1 MPTPRVT
8 RSRSSTPLSVRTGTR
23 STPQPGS
30 SAHPGSHHKTSDEL
44 ALEEAASLLHTP
56 TARLRSLG
64 SADID
69 GLDGGS
75 ARALRHKRLNQVRE
89 EVEVVR
95 ERSRSPQRDEKIVGQ
110 SQGPE
115 AEETEEEEE
124 QEVENSQ
131 QTPVDGDTDDEDDE
145 ASRELMGVST
155 FSDAGST
162 QLVEKNQTEEDN
174 VPLSAPLSTGQIF
187 SQPREV
193 EEFEESASESGSE
206 TQSANSS
213 DSSHSSSESESDS
226 ESDSE
231 DDSSDS
237 DSDEDDE
244 KERLL
249 QAARDA
255 AKAKTAASMNEKEKA
270 NEVDDEVVLQFDKEE
285 KEAPIP
291 DLAIP
296 KLPRTYLSFPKEG
309 RAQTATFV
317 PSTSA
322 GPSRLP
328 SRSSS
333 SEKTPV
339 PELDDRPY
347 ERPLSKR
354 EKALQPRKATTS
366 ELWASIP
373 TPRADILP
381 QMRKDYRALALAN
394 SLDPKRFMKGG
405 SKSEKIPE
413 SFAIGTMVETS
424 RQIRDTTLTKDNRY
438 RPGQVVQNIIRD
450 QDMEGYAKRKYGD
463 LQWSKMENGR
473 GRGWKKRAKW
483 Q

>member
-162 QLVEKNQTEEDN
+162 QVVEKNQTEEDN

-413 SFAIGTMVETS
+413 SFAIGSMVETS

>member
-174 VPLSAPLSTGQIF
+174 VPLSALLSTGQFF
-187 SQPREV
+187 SQPRVVEEF

-206 TQSANSS
+206 TESANSS

-231 DDSSDS
+231 EDSSDS

-270 NEVDDEVVLQFDKEE
+270 NEVDDEIVLQFDKEE
-285 KEAPIP
+285 KEA
-291 DLAIP
+291 
-296 KLPRTYLSFPKEG
+296 
-309 RAQTATFV
+309 
-317 PSTSA
+317 
-322 GPSRLP
+322 
-328 SRSSS
+328 
-333 SEKTPV
+333 
-339 PELDDRPY
+339 
-347 ERPLSKR
+347 
-354 EKALQPRKATTS
+354 
-366 ELWASIP
+366 
-373 TPRADILP
+373 
-381 QMRKDYRALALAN
+381 
-394 SLDPKRFMKGG
+394 
-405 SKSEKIPE
+405 
-413 SFAIGTMVETS
+413 
-424 RQIRDTTLTKDNRY
+424 
-438 RPGQVVQNIIRD
+438 
-450 QDMEGYAKRKYGD
+450 
-463 LQWSKMENGR
+463 
-473 GRGWKKRAKW
+473 
-483 Q
+483 

>member
-8 RSRSSTPLSVRTGTR
+8 RSRSSTPLSFRTGTQ
-23 STPQPGS
+23 STPQSGS
-30 SAHPGSHHKTSDEL
+30 TAHPGSHHKTSDEL
-44 ALEEAASLLHTP
+44 ALEEAASILHTP
-56 TARLRSLG
+56 TMRLRSLG
-64 SADID
+64 SADTD
-69 GLDGGS
+69 VLDGGS

-95 ERSRSPQRDEKIVGQ
+95 ERSRSPQRDEKRVEQ

-115 AEETEEEEE
+115 REGKEKEEEE
-124 QEVENSQ
+124 QEIGNSE

-155 FSDAGST
+155 SSDDGST
-162 QLVEKNQTEEDN
+162 QHVEEGDTT
-174 VPLSAPLSTGQIF
+174 LSAPLSTGQIF
-187 SQPREV
+187 SQPREAV
-193 EEFEESASESGSE
+193 ESGESASESDSE
-206 TQSANSS
+206 TQSVNSS
-213 DSSHSSSESESDS
+213 DSSSESGSDS

-231 DDSSDS
+231 DNSSDS

-244 KERLL
+244 EERLL

-255 AKAKTAASMNEKEKA
+255 AKANTASNRDEKEKA
-270 NEVDDEVVLQFDKEE
+270 NEADDEVVLQFDKEE

-291 DLAIP
+291 DLTVP
-296 KLPRTYLSFPKEG
+296 KLPKTYLSFSKEG
-309 RAQTATFV
+309 RAQTFTPV
-317 PSTSA
+317 PSVSA
-322 GPSRLP
+322 GSSRLP

-405 SKSEKIPE
+405 SKSEKVPE

-438 RPGQVVQNIIRD
+438 RPGQVVQNLIRD

-473 GRGWKKRAKW
+473 GKGWKKRAKW

>member
-162 QLVEKNQTEEDN
+162 QPVEKNQTEEDN

-206 TQSANSS
+206 TESANSS

-255 AKAKTAASMNEKEKA
+255 AKAKTAASMNEKEKE
-270 NEVDDEVVLQFDKEE
+270 NEVDDEIVLQFDKEE
-285 KEAPIP
+285 KEA
-291 DLAIP
+291 
-296 KLPRTYLSFPKEG
+296 
-309 RAQTATFV
+309 
-317 PSTSA
+317 
-322 GPSRLP
+322 
-328 SRSSS
+328 
-333 SEKTPV
+333 
-339 PELDDRPY
+339 
-347 ERPLSKR
+347 
-354 EKALQPRKATTS
+354 
-366 ELWASIP
+366 
-373 TPRADILP
+373 
-381 QMRKDYRALALAN
+381 
-394 SLDPKRFMKGG
+394 
-405 SKSEKIPE
+405 
-413 SFAIGTMVETS
+413 
-424 RQIRDTTLTKDNRY
+424 
-438 RPGQVVQNIIRD
+438 
-450 QDMEGYAKRKYGD
+450 
-463 LQWSKMENGR
+463 
-473 GRGWKKRAKW
+473 
-483 Q
+483 

>member
-155 FSDAGST
+155 FSDAEST

-206 TQSANSS
+206 TESANSS
-213 DSSHSSSESESDS
+213 NSSHSSSESESDS

-231 DDSSDS
+231 EDSSDS

-270 NEVDDEVVLQFDKEE
+270 NEADDEVVLQFDKEE

-291 DLAIP
+291 DLAVP

-309 RAQTATFV
+309 RDQTATSA

-424 RQIRDTTLTKDNRY
+424 RQIRDTTLTKDNKY

>member
-30 SAHPGSHHKTSDEL
+30 SAHPGFHHKTSDEL

-155 FSDAGST
+155 FSDAEST

-206 TQSANSS
+206 TESANSS
-213 DSSHSSSESESDS
+213 NSSHSSSESESDS

-231 DDSSDS
+231 EDSSDS

-270 NEVDDEVVLQFDKEE
+270 NEVDDEIVFDKEE
-285 KEAPIP
+285 KEA
-291 DLAIP
+291 
-296 KLPRTYLSFPKEG
+296 
-309 RAQTATFV
+309 
-317 PSTSA
+317 
-322 GPSRLP
+322 
-328 SRSSS
+328 
-333 SEKTPV
+333 
-339 PELDDRPY
+339 
-347 ERPLSKR
+347 
-354 EKALQPRKATTS
+354 
-366 ELWASIP
+366 
-373 TPRADILP
+373 
-381 QMRKDYRALALAN
+381 
-394 SLDPKRFMKGG
+394 
-405 SKSEKIPE
+405 
-413 SFAIGTMVETS
+413 
-424 RQIRDTTLTKDNRY
+424 
-438 RPGQVVQNIIRD
+438 
-450 QDMEGYAKRKYGD
+450 
-463 LQWSKMENGR
+463 
-473 GRGWKKRAKW
+473 
-483 Q
+483 

>member
-162 QLVEKNQTEEDN
+162 QPVEKNQTEEDN

-206 TQSANSS
+206 TESANSS

-270 NEVDDEVVLQFDKEE
+270 NEVDDEIVLQFDKEE

-309 RAQTATFV
+309 RAQTATSV

-354 EKALQPRKATTS
+354 ERALQPRKATTS

>member
-155 FSDAGST
+155 FSDAEST

-206 TQSANSS
+206 TESANSS

-270 NEVDDEVVLQFDKEE
+270 NEVDDEIVLQFDKEE

-309 RAQTATFV
+309 RAQTATSV

-354 EKALQPRKATTS
+354 ERALQPRKATTS

>member
-8 RSRSSTPLSVRTGTR
+8 RSRSSTPLSFRTGTQ

-30 SAHPGSHHKTSDEL
+30 TAHPGSHHKTSDEL
-44 ALEEAASLLHTP
+44 ALEEAASILHTP
-56 TARLRSLG
+56 TMRLRSLG
-64 SADID
+64 SADTD
-69 GLDGGS
+69 VLDGGS

-95 ERSRSPQRDEKIVGQ
+95 ERSRSPQTDEKRVEQ

-115 AEETEEEEE
+115 REEKEEEEE
-124 QEVENSQ
+124 GQEIGNSE

-155 FSDAGST
+155 SSDDGSA
-162 QLVEKNQTEEDN
+162 QLVEEGDTT
-174 VPLSAPLSTGQIF
+174 LSAPLSTGQIF
-187 SQPREV
+187 SQPREAV
-193 EEFEESASESGSE
+193 ESGESASESDSE
-206 TQSANSS
+206 TQSVNSS
-213 DSSHSSSESESDS
+213 DSSSESGSDS

-231 DDSSDS
+231 DSSSDS

-244 KERLL
+244 EERLL

-255 AKAKTAASMNEKEKA
+255 AKANTASNRDEKEKA
-270 NEVDDEVVLQFDKEE
+270 SEADDEVVLQFDKEE

-291 DLAIP
+291 DLTVP
-296 KLPRTYLSFPKEG
+296 KLPKTYLSFSKEG
-309 RAQTATFV
+309 RAQTSTPV
-317 PSTSA
+317 PSASA
-322 GPSRLP
+322 GSSRLP

-333 SEKTPV
+333 FEKTPA

-405 SKSEKIPE
+405 SKSEKVPE

-424 RQIRDTTLTKDNRY
+424 RQIRDTTLTKDDRY
-438 RPGQVVQNIIRD
+438 RPGQVVQNLIRD

-473 GRGWKKRAKW
+473 GKGWKKRAKW

>member
-30 SAHPGSHHKTSDEL
+30 AAHPGSHHKTSDEL

-56 TARLRSLG
+56 TTRLRSLG
-64 SADID
+64 SADTD

-89 EVEVVR
+89 EVVVVR
-95 ERSRSPQRDEKIVGQ
+95 ERSKSPQKDEKRVEQ
-110 SQGPE
+110 SQEPE
-115 AEETEEEEE
+115 GEETEEEEG
-124 QEVENSQ
+124 QEVENSR
-131 QTPVDGDTDDEDDE
+131 QTPADGDTDDEDDE

-162 QLVEKNQTEEDN
+162 QLVEKDQTGEDGA
-174 VPLSAPLSTGQIF
+174 PLSALLSTGQIF
-187 SQPREV
+187 SQPREN
-193 EEFEESASESGSE
+193 EGFGESASESGSE

-213 DSSHSSSESESDS
+213 DSSDSSSESGSDS

-255 AKAKTAASMNEKEKA
+255 AKAKTASNMNEKEKA
-270 NEVDDEVVLQFDKEE
+270 GEVDDEMVLQFDKQE

-309 RAQTATFV
+309 RARTSTSV

-322 GPSRLP
+322 DPSRLP

-347 ERPLSKR
+347 ER
-354 EKALQPRKATTS
+354 QF
-366 ELWASIP
+366 
-373 TPRADILP
+373 D
-381 QMRKDYRALALAN
+381 
-394 SLDPKRFMKGG
+394 
-405 SKSEKIPE
+405 
-413 SFAIGTMVETS
+413 
-424 RQIRDTTLTKDNRY
+424 
-438 RPGQVVQNIIRD
+438 
-450 QDMEGYAKRKYGD
+450 
-463 LQWSKMENGR
+463 
-473 GRGWKKRAKW
+473 
-483 Q
+483 

>member
-162 QLVEKNQTEEDN
+162 QPVEKNQTEEDN

-206 TQSANSS
+206 TESANSS

-255 AKAKTAASMNEKEKA
+255 AKAKTAASMNEKEKE
-270 NEVDDEVVLQFDKEE
+270 NEVDDEIVLQFDKEE

-291 DLAIP
+291 DLAVP

-309 RAQTATFV
+309 RDQTATSV

-473 GRGWKKRAKW
+473 GRDRKSVV
-483 Q
+483 

>member
-1 MPTPRVT
+1 M
-8 RSRSSTPLSVRTGTR
+8 
-23 STPQPGS
+23 
-30 SAHPGSHHKTSDEL
+30 
-44 ALEEAASLLHTP
+44 
-56 TARLRSLG
+56 
-64 SADID
+64 
-69 GLDGGS
+69 DGGS

-162 QLVEKNQTEEDN
+162 QPVEKNQTEEDN

-206 TQSANSS
+206 TESANSS

-255 AKAKTAASMNEKEKA
+255 AKAKTAASMNEKEKE
-270 NEVDDEVVLQFDKEE
+270 NEVDDEIVLQFDKEE

-291 DLAIP
+291 DLAVP

-309 RAQTATFV
+309 RDQTATSV

>member
-115 AEETEEEEE
+115 AEETEEEE

-162 QLVEKNQTEEDN
+162 QPVEKNQTEEDN

-206 TQSANSS
+206 TESANSS

-255 AKAKTAASMNEKEKA
+255 AKAKTAANMNEKEKA
-270 NEVDDEVVLQFDKEE
+270 NEVDDEIVLQFDKEE

-309 RAQTATFV
+309 RAQTATSV